1 MKIIDW
7 ETCFSRRVA

>member
-7 ETCFSRRVA
+7 SI